1 MELQAAKKNDVYAFG
16 LIAIYVL
23 FMENTGKDELGLEVM
38 ENTVWDFYLRHEIL
52 HRVKLP
58 SWIGLMKSIPEE
70 GQRVALQDFFR
81 STLSVRPEQR
91 ESRIGNLIHSLNIA
105 RYDETPRICQGL
117 VLTMIR
123 NNTCHLPKL
132 FARDLGTRWENI
144 SHLNFR
150 VSLFHDLVTTA

>member
-58 SWIGLMKSIPEE
+58 SWIGLMKSTGRLVDRTLEIISDKVPEE

-105 RYDETPRICQGL
+105 RD
-117 VLTMIR
+117 
-123 NNTCHLPKL
+123 L
-132 FARDLGTRWENI
+132 F
-144 SHLNFR
+144 
-150 VSLFHDLVTTA
+150 

>member
-38 ENTVWDFYLRHEIL
+38 ENTVWDFYLRQEIF

-58 SWIGLMKSIPEE
+58 SWIGLMKSTGRLVDRTLEIVSDKVPEE
-70 GQRVALQDFFR
+70 DQRVALQDFFR

-91 ESRIGNLIHSLNIA
+91 ESRIGNLIHSLDIA
-105 RYDETPRICQGL
+105 RYDETL
-117 VLTMIR
+117 E
-123 NNTCHLPKL
+123 
-132 FARDLGTRWENI
+132 FARDL
-144 SHLNFR
+144 F
-150 VSLFHDLVTTA
+150 